1 MQPTGHAAVLSVLA
15 SKSHMGVNAATLS
28 HPAGHEA
35 VPSVPESRSHAGVCA
50 PTNVHPAGQSPV
62 SFVLSSRSQVV
73 TPSAA
78 VPVQESGTSV
88 AVPEQV
94 AATSLAEPEQ
104 LALDAVLRH
113 VDLLRLS
120 SAEISA
126 VIHASRCVAAQL
138 SSTGAV

>member
-1 MQPTGHAAVLSVLA
+1 MTAEFGAMVGSWHAEHS
-15 SKSHMGVNAATLS
+15 G
-28 HPAGHEA
+28 
-35 VPSVPESRSHAGVCA
+35 
-50 PTNVHPAGQSPV
+50 PV
-62 SFVLSSRSQVV
+62 
-73 TPSAA
+73 PSAA

-138 SSTGAV
+138 SSTGAVYTHSPARLHAVVSVPAAVHAVESVAVHVASLAL